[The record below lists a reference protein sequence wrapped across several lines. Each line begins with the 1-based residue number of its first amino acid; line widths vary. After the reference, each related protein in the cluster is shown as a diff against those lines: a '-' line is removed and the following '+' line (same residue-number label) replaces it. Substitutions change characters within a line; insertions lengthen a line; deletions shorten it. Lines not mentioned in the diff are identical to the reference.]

1 MKLGL
6 GALKCKFHDID
17 SINLRAENESL
28 SAGFVFVFR
37 LLNLLLVIITMDVCG
52 SFVT

>member
-17 SINLRAENESL
+17 SINLRAENESFFGCL
-28 SAGFVFVFR
+28 FLA
-37 LLNLLLVIITMDVCG
+37 IITWEECDIN
-52 SFVT
+52 VT